1 MVERPESV
9 KYGPRTLFWRQVF
22 VNDSIPPFLWA
33 SIDIAHGIMQTA
45 STRRH
50 YANAPITEAVIDIQ
64 IDNVSGKTIE
74 DLTTLA
80 DRLKDEFPV
89 RLPVY
94 QLQVGFQTDAVG
106 EISQHQDKQSLGWR
120 LHSKDQKR
128 VLQIRTNGFTYSHLP
143 PYSNWETF
151 SAEAVALWN
160 SYLSAIEP
168 QSARRLAVRVINR
181 LPVDSSDGDLS
192 TVVNVYPRVPDKISA
207 EARSLAVQLQ
217 LPVVTVDKDALL
229 NLSLFTGFTSN
240 SEGGLILDIDLF
252 IERPTAIG
260 PQIFE
265 TINKLGNAKDDIFEA
280 CITDLIRERIQ

>member
-1 MVERPESV
+1 
-9 KYGPRTLFWRQVF
+9 
-22 VNDSIPPFLWA
+22 
-33 SIDIAHGIMQTA
+33 MQTA